1 MVSRSSHER
10 RLPGRVCSASNV
22 IPSAAPA
29 LEERSDEGKDSPL
42 QFLRVVLES
51 RPPMSNHDDQ
61 QRRLDSAS
69 RVRRSPAEQ
78 QEAARTRAF
87 EAIEATFPSIDTA
100 TGDEL
105 VQMAVHALG
114 FDAAGLAAALGIA
127 RSQGESLIRSP
138 GSLSRRERSL
148 LAQYLEM
155 GVCEPK
161 AFARNRSIAAGL
173 RASIANADRKS
184 ADDQGPAD
192 AAR

>member
-1 MVSRSSHER
+1 
-10 RLPGRVCSASNV
+10 
-22 IPSAAPA
+22 
-29 LEERSDEGKDSPL
+29 
-42 QFLRVVLES
+42 
-51 RPPMSNHDDQ
+51 MSNHDDQ

-78 QEAARTRAF
+78 QEAARSRAF

-100 TGDEL
+100 SGDEL

-127 RSQGESLIRSP
+127 RSQGETLIRSP

-155 GVCEPK
+155 GVSEPK
-161 AFARNRSIAAGL
+161 ALARNRSIAAKL
-173 RASIANADRKS
+173 RASIVDADRKRDS
-184 ADDQGPAD
+184 GQSPAD
-192 AAR
+192 TVR